1 MLYLWGITGDKVGV
15 CKNSSSRY
23 WKCFWNKWGFQYISK
38 YHLYQLSPGSDLNSD
53 WICTLRSRIL
63 IWTGIKYCL
72 PALKH
77 TSLKLSYPY
86 HKQIWMRIKAKKVFP
101 FQMLTGYE
109 RRVGVGGNAS
119 EQKGSW
125 KYRQVTLQY
134 CCGGRLNPYFC
145 MLLSVFF
152 FIENVVMWA
161 FYVVF
166 LVVYKSC

>member
-1 MLYLWGITGDKVGV
+1 MHRECIGLLILLMWRPHNLWQSDLHFKVDKGGCVFEGSIWCCICEV
-15 CKNSSSRY
+15 SLVTRLESAKNSSSRY
-23 WKCFWNKWGFQYISK
+23 WKCFWNKWGFQYVSK
-38 YHLYQLSPGSDLNSD
+38 YLYQLSPGSDLSSD

-101 FQMLTGYE
+101 FQMLTGYG
-109 RRVGVGGNAS
+109 RMVGGNAS

-125 KYRQVTLQY
+125 KYQLAVEV
-134 CCGGRLNPYFC
+134 G
-145 MLLSVFF
+145 
-152 FIENVVMWA
+152 
-161 FYVVF
+161 
-166 LVVYKSC
+166 